1 MLPSFSPRDPDPSQG
16 KGRPEDSE
24 IDKLGYPMLDYEE
37 ALSFGHS
44 RFAKMIRFY
53 QYLERILNL
62 EWFII
67 KLQFRQDTVV
77 HMDNAINLGLPFWAD
92 TDYERRMK
100 KEIRGR
106 PVREGINPISQHF
119 LHSNILSVRDKRD
132 VAEEISSM
140 SLTMQNLLRKYSET
154 KDELKYEFLNSYT
167 EFRYMQILGSFHKI
181 IQQFYIQGRGG
192 NGIRS
197 LRDAISQLAKMD
209 HVRTSYS
216 LGNSYHVNT
225 SLVHPHM
232 QLLESTNLIYGAHSE
247 DEYQNFSRCVQPVVN
262 ERALE
267 PPQLTLFQSLYQTDS
282 FRKRLPTQFTGQLV
296 SSHNAWAFKSLD
308 TALLDMAQE
317 DRSYAQSFIM

>member
-1 MLPSFSPRDPDPSQG
+1 MHVTAGTKFADLIG
-16 KGRPEDSE
+16 E
-24 IDKLGYPMLDYEE
+24 IDPAKILAGNVSIGSEE

-44 RFAKMIRFY
+44 KFAKMIRFY

-77 HMDNAINLGLPFWAD
+77 HMDNAINLGLPFWVD

-119 LHSNILSVRDKRD
+119 LHSNILSLRDKRD
-132 VAEEISSM
+132 VAEEISNM

-197 LRDAISQLAKMD
+197 LREAIS
-209 HVRTSYS
+209 
-216 LGNSYHVNT
+216 
-225 SLVHPHM
+225 
-232 QLLESTNLIYGAHSE
+232 
-247 DEYQNFSRCVQPVVN
+247 
-262 ERALE
+262 
-267 PPQLTLFQSLYQTDS
+267 
-282 FRKRLPTQFTGQLV
+282 
-296 SSHNAWAFKSLD
+296 
-308 TALLDMAQE
+308 
-317 DRSYAQSFIM
+317 